1 MATKGASTSK
11 PKQAEGSL
19 FTRLFLQRKF
29 GLHRMW
35 GLGYLVQW
43 FAALFLYWSDYE
55 RFEQSFL
62 VWSLPLSG
70 FLQTIIAVRAFH
82 FLPKGKDDQGYY
94 TSGRVMSY
102 DFMAENLFFS
112 GILLWQWLY
121 FTDRINNGLIKRVPP
136 IEYVLT
142 FFPYQFRF
150 LFPKT
155 SFRKSLNDGKNSND
169 VNRRFFY
176 VATIITK
183 IFYVWAKH
191 FIGFFLNY
199 VRFLDRLEPEQQ
211 YHLYFMLIMSCS
223 ATTISMFLQTLK
235 VKGYMGPK
243 TSFVLYMISYLSTF
257 YSFFRISGIF
267 FVNTDLVVFTLIGVV
282 VNFSPKALH
291 GPYQLLVA
299 LSLTAM
305 KFGHIP
311 IPFTSQVVT
320 TESISNVSHAFLGEG
335 VSEGYGHL
343 LNAFSHAQS

>member
-1 MATKGASTSK
+1 MATKGSTTPK
-11 PKQAEGSL
+11 PKQHEGSL
-19 FTRLFLQRKF
+19 FARLFLQRKF
-29 GLHRMW
+29 GIHRIW

-43 FAALFLYWSDYE
+43 FAALCLYWWDYE

-70 FLQTIIAVRAFH
+70 LIQTIIACRTFH
-82 FLPKGKDDQGYY
+82 FLPKGKTDQGYY

-121 FTDRINNGLIKRVPP
+121 FTDRINDNLIKRVPP

-142 FFPYQFRF
+142 FFPYQFRW

-155 SFRKSLNDGKNSND
+155 SFRKSLNDEKNEND
-169 VNRRFFY
+169 VNRKFFY
-176 VATIITK
+176 IATIVTK

-191 FIGFFLNY
+191 FIGLFLNY
-199 VRFLDRLEPEQQ
+199 VRFLDRLQPEQQ
-211 YHLYFMLIMSCS
+211 YHLYFMLIMSCC

-235 VKGYMGPK
+235 FKGYMGPK

-257 YSFFRISGIF
+257 YSFIRISGIF
-267 FVNTDLVVFTLIGVV
+267 IANYDLAIFTIVGIV
-282 VNFSPKALH
+282 VNFSPKYLH
-291 GPYQLLVA
+291 GPYQVFVA
-299 LSLTAM
+299 ISLTAM

-320 TESISNVSHAFLGEG
+320 TESIANVSHVFLDEG
-335 VSEGYGHL
+335 VTQGYGQL
-343 LNAFSHAQS
+343 LNVLTHVQN